1 MSFFSGVTFP
11 EFSINSHIYINLN
24 HINSMG
30 VKKLFFWLT
39 FGFIG
44 VILIFL
50 TWIPQSMEVVAQQY
64 EPGNNTNG
72 INSSPGPGIDAVIKP
87 PDTVGNLT
95 SKAGGNLAKGTIGAV
110 GNPEITV
117 YEQGIAL
124 VKEKRKIELQK
135 GVNQVEYTDIASGI
149 DPTSVIIGD
158 PENKDTVLLE
168 QNYEYDLLS
177 SSSLLKK
184 YLGREVNVTDSRGEM
199 YTGILLSHEGNSVI
213 LKTEATKVVVLENFS
228 KVELA
233 DSSGL
238 SIQPALIWQIYSPVS
253 GNRQLL
259 ISYLTSGIN
268 WEAAYVLKSN
278 AENTKADIR
287 GWVNIDNK
295 AGMTYQNAVLKLVSG
310 QINRVSQPVT
320 PRMEEKALAGDA
332 VSRAPFSE
340 ESLFEYHLYTLEKPA
355 TLENNQAKQISLLS
369 ADSVPIEK
377 KLIYDSSVNEQVLA
391 YLTLKNSNESGLGMP
406 LPKGVVRIYGADSS
420 GGLQFLGE
428 DRIKHIPEAGELKVA
443 VGSAFDLTAKRNQTD
458 YQRISDNVERTSY
471 QIELNNS
478 KSETQAV
485 TIVEHL
491 YGEWEILQ
499 SSDSY
504 EKTDAFTIEFR
515 VMVPAKGTKAV
526 SYTVQR
532 RF

>member
-1 MSFFSGVTFP
+1 
-11 EFSINSHIYINLN
+11 
-24 HINSMG
+24 MG

-39 FGFIG
+39 LGFIVG
-44 VILIFL
+44 ILLFSN
-50 TWIPQSMEVVAQQY
+50 WIPQNMVVMAQEY

-72 INSSPGPGIDAVIKP
+72 INSGPGPGIDAVIKP
-87 PDTVGNLT
+87 PDAVGNLT
-95 SKAGGNLAKGTIGAV
+95 SKAVGNLTSGTIRAV

-124 VKEKRKIELQK
+124 VKERRAIELQK

-177 SSSLLKK
+177 SSSLLEK
-184 YLGREVNVTDSRGEM
+184 YLGREVNVTDSSGET
-199 YTGILLSHEGNSVI
+199 YTGVLLSHAGNSVV
-213 LKTEATKVVVLENFS
+213 LKTEAAKVVVLENFS
-228 KVELA
+228 KIELA

-238 SIQPALIWQIYSPVS
+238 SIKPALVWQIYSPVS
-253 GNRQLL
+253 GTRQLL

-268 WEAAYVLKSN
+268 WEAAYVLMSN

-287 GWVNIDNK
+287 GWVNIDNR
-295 AGMTYQNAVLKLVSG
+295 AGMTYENAVLKLVSG

-320 PRMEEKALAGDA
+320 FGAAEKAVASDA
-332 VSRAPFSE
+332 ASRTSFSE
-340 ESLFEYHLYTLEKPA
+340 EALFEYHLYTLEKPA

-369 ADSVPIEK
+369 VDSVPIEK
-377 KLIYDSSVNEQVLA
+377 KLIYDSSLNEKVLA

-406 LPKGVVRIYGADSS
+406 LPKGVVRIYSVDSS

-443 VGSAFDLTAKRNQTD
+443 VGSAFDLTVKRNQTD
-458 YQRISDNVERTSY
+458 YQRISDKVERTSY

-478 KSETQAV
+478 KSEDQAV
-485 TIVEHL
+485 TVVEHL
-491 YGEWEILQ
+491 FGEWEILE

-504 EKTDAFTIEFR
+504 EKTDASTFEFR
-515 VMVPAKGTKAV
+515 VMVPAKGTKVV
-526 SYTVQR
+526 SYTVER

>member
-1 MSFFSGVTFP
+1 
-11 EFSINSHIYINLN
+11 
-24 HINSMG
+24 MG

-39 FGFIG
+39 LGFIG
-44 VILIFL
+44 GILLFSN
-50 TWIPQSMEVVAQQY
+50 WIPQNMVVMAQEY

-72 INSSPGPGIDAVIKP
+72 TNSGPGPGIDAVIKP
-87 PDTVGNLT
+87 PDAVGNLT
-95 SKAGGNLAKGTIGAV
+95 SKAVGNLTSETIRAV

-124 VKEKRKIELQK
+124 VKERRAIELQK

-177 SSSLLKK
+177 SSSLLEK
-184 YLGREVNVTDSRGEM
+184 YLGREVNVTDSSGET
-199 YTGILLSHEGNSVI
+199 YTGVLLSHAGKSVI
-213 LKTEATKVVVLENFS
+213 LKTEASKVVVLEDFS
-228 KVELA
+228 KIELA

-238 SIQPALIWQIYSPVS
+238 SIKPALIWQIYSPVS
-253 GNRQLL
+253 GKRQLL

-268 WEAAYVLKSN
+268 WEAAYVLMSN

-287 GWVNIDNK
+287 GWVNIDNR
-295 AGMTYQNAVLKLVSG
+295 AGMTYENAVLKLVSG

-320 PRMEEKALAGDA
+320 FGAAEKAVAGEA
-332 VSRAPFSE
+332 VSRTPFSE
-340 ESLFEYHLYTLEKPA
+340 EALFEYHLYTLEKPA

-377 KLIYDSSVNEQVLA
+377 KLIYDSSLNEKVLA

-406 LPKGVVRIYGADSS
+406 LPKGVVRIYSVDSS

-443 VGSAFDLTAKRNQTD
+443 VGSAFDLTVKRNQTD
-458 YQRISDNVERTSY
+458 YQRISDNVERTSN

-478 KSETQAV
+478 KSEAQAV
-485 TIVEHL
+485 TVVEHL
-491 YGEWEILQ
+491 FGEWEILE

-504 EKTDAFTIEFR
+504 EKTNAFTVEFR
-515 VMVPAKGTKAV
+515 VMVPAKGTKVV
-526 SYTVQR
+526 SYTVER